1 LTPVAALQAGLITKV
16 CEPAMLRSDADALT
30 ERILALDD
38 AGVRQCKAFF
48 LAAEECTTE
57 QNFRSATDM
66 LTVASLRLM
75 QGR

>member
-1 LTPVAALQAGLITKV
+1 
-16 CEPAMLRSDADALT
+16 MLRSDADALT

>member
-1 LTPVAALQAGLITKV
+1 
-16 CEPAMLRSDADALT
+16 
-30 ERILALDD
+30 
-38 AGVRQCKAFF
+38 VRQCKAFF